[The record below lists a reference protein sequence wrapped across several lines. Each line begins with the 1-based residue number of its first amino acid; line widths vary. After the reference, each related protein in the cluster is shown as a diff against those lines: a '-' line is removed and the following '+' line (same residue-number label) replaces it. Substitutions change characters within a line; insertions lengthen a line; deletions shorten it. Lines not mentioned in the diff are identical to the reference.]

1 MKRIVTLGLAFMLV
15 LTLGLGL
22 VGAVSAQGPNGVVT
36 PETNGD
42 LLGRAWGH
50 MRAGFGVMYK
60 VIEDLLGLTH
70 DEIHALRLEGNTLS
84 EIANEQGVT
93 DEDLIDAIVT
103 AKTEVIDQAVADGEL
118 TEEQAEWLI
127 ERSKALAPFQLT
139 NPFAGERAEGSFGG
153 RMGRMPRGGMR
164 GGFSG
169 EDVLGGRGFGG
180 ACPCVTPEAETG
192 TSS

>member
-1 MKRIVTLGLAFMLV
+1 MKKIVTFGLALMLV

-36 PETNGD
+36 PEENGT

-50 MRAGFGVMYK
+50 MRAGFGVISE

-84 EIANEQGVT
+84 EIAAEQGVT
-93 DEDLIDAIVT
+93 DQELIDAIL
-103 AKTEVIDQAVADGEL
+103 AEKTEVIDEAVAAGTL
-118 TEEQAEWLI
+118 TQEQADWLI
-127 ERSKALAPFQLT
+127 ERAEALAPFQLT
-139 NPFAGERAEGSFGG
+139 NPFAGERAEGSFG
-153 RMGRMPRGGMR
+153 GRMPRGGMR

-180 ACPCVTPEAETG
+180 VCPQVTPEAETG